1 MTWDATYDVVVVG
14 SGAGAMT
21 GAYLAARAGLSVA
34 VVEKTDKLGGTTAY
48 SGAAAWLPG
57 TQVQE
62 RAGLPDSTESARTYL
77 NALLDEPDQ
86 AKLEAF
92 LAEAPR
98 LVAQLEEDPLLSF
111 EFQAFPDYFERPG
124 RVPGGRSF
132 VPTPLPLE
140 EIGERRDLVRPP
152 VDRERVGKGHHLGQ
166 PLAAG
171 RAYIGRFLMAL
182 DATGNA
188 TVHTRTAVDEL
199 LTEDDRV
206 VGVAGTDGNGNRVTY
221 GARRGVL
228 LAAGGFE
235 RNHDERAR
243 HGVPGNAAW
252 TMAPEES
259 NTGEPIAAAVA
270 LGAATDLMDQA
281 WFTPGIAH
289 PDGSAAFTLGF
300 RGGLVVDQNGQR
312 YANESLPYDQMG
324 RAMAADAAR
333 IPSYVVFDSTSM
345 GHLPAIAIPEGNPE
359 DHLAAGTWHRADTL
373 VDLAAAIGV
382 PADALVATVERFN
395 GFAAAGDDE
404 DFDRG
409 KDEFASYFASPVLV
423 TVAEGPFWA
432 ARLVLS
438 DLGTKGGLVTD
449 VDARVLRGDGSP
461 IEGLYAA
468 GNTSA
473 SMTGKF
479 YPGPGAPIGT
489 AMAFA
494 SRAVRHLAAT

>member
-1 MTWDATYDVVVVG
+1 MTWDAEYDVVVVG

-21 GAYLAARAGLSVA
+21 GAYLAAKAGKKVA
-34 VVEKTDKLGGTTAY
+34 VVEKTDRLGGTTAY

-57 TQVQE
+57 TVVQE
-62 RAGLPDSTESARTYL
+62 RAGLVDSTESARTYL

-86 AKLEAF
+86 VKLEAF
-92 LAEAPR
+92 LAESPE
-98 LVAQLEEDPLLSF
+98 LVTKLEEDPLLEF
-111 EFQAFPDYFERPG
+111 QFQAFPDYFERPG

-140 EIGERRDLVRPP
+140 QIGERLDLVRPP
-152 VDRERVGKGHHLGQ
+152 VDRERVGKSHHLGQ

-171 RAYIGRFLMAL
+171 RAYIGRFLLAL
-182 DATGNA
+182 DATGNG
-188 TVHTRTAVDEL
+188 TVHTGVAVDEL
-199 LTEDDRV
+199 ITEDGRV
-206 VGVAGTDGNGNRVTY
+206 VGVAGNGTN
-221 GARRGVL
+221 GARVRLAARDGVL

-235 RNHDERAR
+235 RNHEERAR

-252 TMAPEES
+252 TMAPEGS

-300 RGGLVVDQNGQR
+300 RGGLIVDQNGTR

-324 RAMAADAAR
+324 RQMAADPAR
-333 IPSYVVFDSTSM
+333 IPSYVIFDNTSM
-345 GHLPAIAIPEGNPE
+345 GHIPAIAIPEGNPE
-359 DHLAAGTWHRADTL
+359 DHLAAGTWTRADSL
-373 VDLAAAIGV
+373 VALADEIGV
-382 PADALVATVERFN
+382 PGDALVSTVERFN
-395 GFAAAGDDE
+395 GFAEAGDDE

-409 KDEFASYFASPVLV
+409 KDEFATYFASPVLV
-423 TVAEGPFWA
+423 PVAQGPFYA
-432 ARLVLS
+432 ARLLLS

-449 VDARVLRGDGSP
+449 VDARVLREDGSA

-473 SMTGKF
+473 SMTGKH

-489 AMAFA
+489 AMVFA
-494 SRAVRHLAAT
+494 SRAVKHLLA